1 MTAAKASARNIPFW
15 PPKARPMNMRIRVS
29 AVSRNAVLKVFPII
43 LSSYSIGC
51 YVERVDASSHFG
63 NSRLEVGYP
72 PPCALWNDEVS
83 SKFENNLW
91 CSITYGQDLEKQR
104 VSSPPESGRM
114 HLAPLD
120 GFASGLWMSRSVG
133 VEKVR

>member
-1 MTAAKASARNIPFW
+1 
-15 PPKARPMNMRIRVS
+15 MNRRSRVS

-72 PPCALWNDEVS
+72 FLCGL
-83 SKFENNLW
+83 
-91 CSITYGQDLEKQR
+91 LE
-104 VSSPPESGRM
+104 
-114 HLAPLD
+114 
-120 GFASGLWMSRSVG
+120 
-133 VEKVR
+133 